1 MNQINQRNQID
12 QTNQMNQINKTN
24 QINQMKGGSR
34 SSGDGGAG
42 APVALT
48 LSRPGGGQ
56 PGEGLVGYAPESSR
70 HWVLRRESS
79 PVSSQA

>member
-12 QTNQMNQINKTN
+12 QTD

-34 SSGDGGAG
+34 SPGDGGAG

-48 LSRPGGGQ
+48 LSQPGGGQ
-56 PGEGLVGYAPESSR
+56 PGGDSGWLCSR
-70 HWVLRRESS
+70 IKS
-79 PVSSQA
+79 PLGS